1 MGSMF
6 AVFNE
11 TNSALNTYRTWLSA
25 LGDNV
30 ANVNTVKPTS
40 EGAFQERLVEVR
52 EKEGGGVEVA
62 AIHYGSDEGV
72 ISYDPNSPLAD
83 EKGEVRA
90 PGLDMSEQMASM
102 IAAQRGYQLNL
113 AVLDRARAAYE
124 AALQI
129 GK

>member
-1 MGSMF
+1 MF
-6 AVFNE
+6 PVFNA
-11 TNSALNTYRTWLSA
+11 TGSALDTYKVWLSA

-40 EGAFQERLVEVR
+40 EGAFQERLVVVQER
-52 EKEGGGVEVA
+52 EGGGVEVA
-62 AIHYGSDEGV
+62 SIEYGSADGI